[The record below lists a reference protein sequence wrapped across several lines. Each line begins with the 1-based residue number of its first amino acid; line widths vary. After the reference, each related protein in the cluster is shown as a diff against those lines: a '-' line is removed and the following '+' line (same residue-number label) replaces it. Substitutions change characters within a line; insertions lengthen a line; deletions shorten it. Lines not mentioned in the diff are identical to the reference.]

1 MLGEGPVVNDLAL
14 ADNKWRLGDFFAL
27 RRSVQVESSKTSN
40 PL

>member
-1 MLGEGPVVNDLAL
+1 MFGEGPVVNDLAL

-27 RRSVQVESSKTSN
+27 LRSVEIESSQINN